1 MKYETDLKFGQSMYL
16 INDVE
21 QDEYRLNRIII
32 GQKGVIS
39 FELFSPDGEVIEVLE
54 LHTAREKNILK
65 SLEGDKND
73 KED

>member
-1 MKYETDLKFGQSMYL
+1 MKYESDYKFGQSIYL

-39 FELFSPDGEVIEVLE
+39 LELFSPDGEVIEVLE
-54 LHTAREKNILK
+54 LHTTKEKNILK
-65 SLEGDKND
+65 SLEGND